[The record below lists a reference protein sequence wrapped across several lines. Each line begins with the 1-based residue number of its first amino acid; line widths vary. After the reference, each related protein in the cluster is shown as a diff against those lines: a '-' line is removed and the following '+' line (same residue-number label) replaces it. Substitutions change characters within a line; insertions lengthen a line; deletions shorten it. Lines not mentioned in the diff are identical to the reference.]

1 MKMETT
7 PEQEYAQALVA
18 AIGELTNVAKTASNP
33 YFKSKYAEIMGTV
46 SQMSFG
52 ILVGGLERTVSESS
66 RIVDGTVSAALG
78 VSSKIFYKMSE
89 FDNLIIMLG
98 GYSALSIDLL
108 ELIKTGWQNVLSL
121 AAMDDTLNELAGT
134 ASSPMTTVAT
144 KRLGAASEALEERR
158 SADSQ
163 DAAFKRLT
171 QPSTS

>member
-1 MKMETT
+1 
-7 PEQEYAQALVA
+7 
-18 AIGELTNVAKTASNP
+18 
-33 YFKSKYAEIMGTV
+33 
-46 SQMSFG
+46 
-52 ILVGGLERTVSESS
+52 
-66 RIVDGTVSAALG
+66 
-78 VSSKIFYKMSE
+78 
-89 FDNLIIMLG
+89 MLG